1 MIIKSKD
8 ESRVLANSHEKHAV
22 ELEALGLFN
31 EADLAYKAAALI
43 DLADDELQDGWG
55 GALNGQ
61 VGRQKI
67 LKEIINAWNPSALIE
82 TGTFR
87 GITTE
92 WLAELSNLPIYT
104 CEKNKRYYFQAKAR
118 LEKFT
123 NVNISLTDSREHLR
137 QLAELPLSQERCLI
151 YLDAHWEEDL
161 PLQEE
166 ITIIFAAFKNPLVI
180 VDDFRVPFDFGYKYD
195 DYGDEKIISISLLD
209 NILPQ
214 DVRVGFPSLHSSLET
229 GARRGCALFAHESTM
244 NQIQLNALVC
254 SDTLI
259 NWKLK
264 EHRTFELEFRSLAN
278 RNVELENLS
287 TEDGTSKMRAQ
298 IDDLTF
304 QCEER
309 LKQIITLNDLNKQLQ
324 EKMRLSTKD
333 DTSNI
338 IAQIDDLTF
347 QCEER
352 LKQIITL
359 TDLNKQLQEKMKYE
373 E

>member
-1 MIIKSKD
+1 MIIKSND
-8 ESRVLANSHEKHAV
+8 ESRAEANSHEKHAI

-43 DLADDELQDGWG
+43 DLADDEIQDGWG

-61 VGRQKI
+61 VGRQEI
-67 LKEIINAWNPSALIE
+67 FKEIINAWNPSALIE

-92 WLAELSNLPIYT
+92 WLAELSKLPIYT
-104 CEKNKRYYFQAKAR
+104 CEKNKRYYFQAKDR

-123 NVNISLTDSREHLR
+123 NVNVSLTDSREHLR
-137 QLAELPLSQERCLI
+137 HLAELPLSQERCMI

-166 ITIIFAAFKNPLVI
+166 IAIIFAAFKNPLVI

-195 DYGDEKIISISLLD
+195 DYGDGKIISISLLD

-214 DVRVGFPSLHSSLET
+214 GVSVGFPSIHSSLET
-229 GARRGCALFAHESTM
+229 GARRGCALFAYDSTM
-244 NQIQLNALVC
+244 NQIQLNAPIC

-264 EHRTFELEFRSLAN
+264 ERRTFELEFRLLSN
-278 RNVELENLS
+278 RNVELENQC
-287 TEDGTSKMRAQ
+287 TVNGTNNIRTQ
-298 IDDLTF
+298 IDELTF

-309 LKQIITLNDLNKQLQ
+309 L
-324 EKMRLSTKD
+324 R
-333 DTSNI
+333 
-338 IAQIDDLTF
+338 
-347 QCEER
+347 
-352 LKQIITL
+352 QIITL
-359 TDLNKQLQEKMKYE
+359 TDLIKQLQEKNKYE
-373 E
+373 K